1 MRTTPLVNRD
11 AELETGARPSSR
23 PIWEAEVLQYRQTFV
38 SAALGG
44 DGAVGTFARN
54 ERGRDFVVGDIHG
67 MYSALERFLEELS
80 FKPGRDRLFS
90 VGDLIDRGP
99 ESEAALQWLTGRE
112 WFHAIRGNHDQFLL
126 DAAADPAGE
135 RGEEHGVWDYN
146 GGGWWN
152 AVPAS
157 ARDAWVRAFSALP
170 LAAEVDCEMGTVGI
184 VHADVPE
191 DRTWEEFLSA
201 LRDGSREDSYHAIW
215 SRRRMERYLHRGS
228 AEAAPAV
235 EGRVAC
241 VICGHAR
248 GDRAE
253 RLANL
258 WMIDTGAAY
267 TRAMPGSR
275 FTIARVHPGPIRLF
289 EHPTQPDPDSGA
301 SFRRFP
307 G

>member
-1 MRTTPLVNRD
+1 MLLVDRMGDVERGNSPPR
-11 AELETGARPSSR
+11 R
-23 PIWEAEVLQYRQTFV
+23 PIWEIDVLQRPTFV

-44 DGAVGTFARN
+44 DGAVRTFARN

-67 MYSALERFLEELS
+67 MFSALEGFLHELS
-80 FKPGRDRLFS
+80 FDPGRDRLFS

-135 RGEEHGVWDYN
+135 WGQEYDLWVNYN
-146 GGGWWN
+146 GGMWWN
-152 AVPAS
+152 SIPAP
-157 ARDAWVRAFSALP
+157 ARDAYVRAFFALP
-170 LAAEVDCEMGTVGI
+170 LAAEVDCETGPVGI

-191 DRTWEEFLSA
+191 DRSWEEFLSA
-201 LRDGSREDSYHAIW
+201 LREGSREDSYHAIW

-228 AEAAPAV
+228 AKGAPAV

-248 GDRAE
+248 GQRAV
-253 RLANL
+253 RMANL

-275 FTIARVHPGPIRLF
+275 FTVARIHPGPVRLF
-289 EHPTQPDPDSGA
+289 EHPT
-301 SFRRFP
+301 
-307 G
+307 

>member
-1 MRTTPLVNRD
+1 MEPLVNR
-11 AELETGARPSSR
+11 ELQLESAARQSSR
-23 PIWEAEVLQYRQTFV
+23 PIWEAEVLQYRRTFV

-44 DGAVGTFARN
+44 DGAVRTFARN

-80 FKPGRDRLFS
+80 FDPGTDRLFS

-99 ESEAALQWLTGRE
+99 ESEAAFQWVTGRE

-135 RGEEHGVWDYN
+135 RGEECSVWDYN

-157 ARDAWVRAFSALP
+157 ARGAYVGAFSRLP
-170 LAAEVDCEMGTVGI
+170 FAAEVDCEIGPVGI

-215 SRRRMERYLHRGS
+215 SRRRMERYVYGGS
-228 AEAAPAV
+228 AEAPAV

-248 GDRAE
+248 GRRAE

-275 FTIARVHPGPIRLF
+275 FTIARIHPGPVELF
-289 EHPTQPDPDSGA
+289 EHPT
-301 SFRRFP
+301 
-307 G
+307 

>member
-1 MRTTPLVNRD
+1 M
-11 AELETGARPSSR
+11 ESETHPSSR
-23 PIWEAEVLQYRQTFV
+23 PIWEAEVLQYRPTFV

-44 DGAVGTFARN
+44 DGAVGTFDRN

-67 MYSALERFLEELS
+67 MYSALETFLDELS
-80 FKPGRDRLFS
+80 FDRGTDRLFS

-99 ESEAALQWLTGRE
+99 ESEAALQWLTGRS

-135 RGEEHGVWDYN
+135 RGEEYSVWDYN
-146 GGGWWN
+146 GGGWWSL
-152 AVPAS
+152 VPAS
-157 ARDAWVRAFSALP
+157 ARGAWVRAFSRLP
-170 LAAEVDCEMGTVGI
+170 FAAEVDCEMGPVGI

-191 DRTWEEFLSA
+191 DRTWEGFLSA

-215 SRRRMERYLHRGS
+215 SRRRMERYVYGGS
-228 AEAAPAV
+228 AEAPAV

-248 GDRAE
+248 GEQAV

-267 TRAMPGSR
+267 ARAMPGSR
-275 FTIARVHPGPIRLF
+275 FTIARIHPGPVRLF
-289 EHPTQPDPDSGA
+289 EHPT
-301 SFRRFP
+301 
-307 G
+307 

>member
-1 MRTTPLVNRD
+1 MLLVDRMGDVERGNSPPR
-11 AELETGARPSSR
+11 R
-23 PIWEAEVLQYRQTFV
+23 PIWEIDVLQRPTFV

-44 DGAVGTFARN
+44 DGAVRTFARN

-67 MYSALERFLEELS
+67 MFSALEGFLHELS
-80 FKPGRDRLFS
+80 FDPGRDRLFS

-135 RGEEHGVWDYN
+135 WGQEYDLWVNYN
-146 GGGWWN
+146 GGMWWN
-152 AVPAS
+152 SIPAP
-157 ARDAWVRAFSALP
+157 ARDAYVRAFSALP
-170 LAAEVDCEMGTVGI
+170 LAAEVDCETGPVGI

-191 DRTWEEFLSA
+191 DRSWEGFLAA
-201 LRDGSREDSYHAIW
+201 LRNGSREDSYHAIW

-228 AEAAPAV
+228 TEAAPAV

-248 GDRAE
+248 GQRAV
-253 RLANL
+253 RMANL

-267 TRAMPGSR
+267 TRAMPDSR
-275 FTIARVHPGPIRLF
+275 FTIARIHPGPVRLF
-289 EHPTQPDPDSGA
+289 EHPT
-301 SFRRFP
+301 
-307 G
+307 

>member
-1 MRTTPLVNRD
+1 MVQVCTVLLVDRMGDVERGNSPPR
-11 AELETGARPSSR
+11 R
-23 PIWEAEVLQYRQTFV
+23 PIWEIDVLQRPTFV

-44 DGAVGTFARN
+44 DGAVRTFARN

-67 MYSALERFLEELS
+67 MFSALEGFLHELS
-80 FKPGRDRLFS
+80 FDPGRDRLFS

-135 RGEEHGVWDYN
+135 WGQEYDLWVNYN
-146 GGGWWN
+146 GGMWWN
-152 AVPAS
+152 SIPAP
-157 ARDAWVRAFSALP
+157 ARDAYVRAFSALP
-170 LAAEVDCEMGTVGI
+170 LAAEVDCETGPVGI

-191 DRTWEEFLSA
+191 DRSWEEFLAA
-201 LRDGSREDSYHAIW
+201 LRNGSREDSYHAIW

-228 AEAAPAV
+228 TEAAPAV

-248 GDRAE
+248 GQRAV
-253 RLANL
+253 RMANL

-275 FTIARVHPGPIRLF
+275 FTIARIHPGPVRLF
-289 EHPTQPDPDSGA
+289 EHPT
-301 SFRRFP
+301 
-307 G
+307 

>member
-1 MRTTPLVNRD
+1 M
-11 AELETGARPSSR
+11 ETGPGPSRR
-23 PIWEAEVLQYRQTFV
+23 PIWELEVIRDRLTFV

-44 DGAVGTFARN
+44 DGAVRTFARN

-67 MYSALERFLEELS
+67 MFAALENFLDELS
-80 FKPGRDRLFS
+80 FDSGRDRLFS

-99 ESEAALQWLTGRE
+99 ESNAVLQWLTGRC

-126 DAAADPAGE
+126 DAAAGPAGE
-135 RGEEHGVWDYN
+135 RGEEHDLWVNYN

-152 AVPAS
+152 SVPVSGRPAY
-157 ARDAWVRAFSALP
+157 VQAFSSLP
-170 LAAEVDCEMGTVGI
+170 FAAEVDCEIGPVGI

-201 LRDGSREDSYHAIW
+201 LRDGSREDSYCAIW
-215 SRRRMERYLHRGS
+215 SRRRMERFVYGGS
-228 AEAAPAV
+228 AEKAPAV

-248 GDRAE
+248 GQRAV
-253 RLANL
+253 RIANL

-267 TRAMPGSR
+267 TSAMPSSR
-275 FTIARVHPGPIRLF
+275 FTIARIHPGPIRLF
-289 EHPTQPDPDSGA
+289 EHPT
-301 SFRRFP
+301 
-307 G
+307 